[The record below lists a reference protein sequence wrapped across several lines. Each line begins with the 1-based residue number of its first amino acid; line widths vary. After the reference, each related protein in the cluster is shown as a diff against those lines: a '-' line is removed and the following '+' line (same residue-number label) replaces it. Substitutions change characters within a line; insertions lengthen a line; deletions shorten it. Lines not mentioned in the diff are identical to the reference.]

1 MSVLIKNGHIFT
13 AVDSYVADILV
24 DEGKIRTI
32 GIDLSADDAKAIDAT
47 GKYVI
52 PGGVDPHTHLD
63 FPFGGTVS
71 SDDFSTG
78 TIAAAVG
85 GTTSIV
91 DFVVQQRGQSLTEAL
106 EIWHQKAGGQAVV
119 DYGFHMII
127 QDLPDHRL
135 SEMDE
140 MVRQGVTSFK
150 MFMAYRGAVMVDDDT
165 IFKAMVRAADNGAL
179 ICLHAEHG
187 HMIDV
192 LVQGALAQGNT
203 APRFHA
209 STRPPVT
216 EAEATHR
223 AIRMAEIAGAPV
235 YFVHLSC
242 AEALQE
248 VQAARARQKYVYAET
263 CPHYLTLDNSKY
275 DQEGFEGA
283 KYVLTPPLRDKWHQ
297 EELWKGLRRNDLQVV
312 STDHCA
318 FRFSD
323 QKTLGVNDF
332 SKIPNGGPGI
342 ENRLSLLYTYGV
354 SSGLMDLNRLVEI
367 FSTAPAKLFGLFP
380 RKGTIAVGSDADIV
394 VFDPDAKV
402 GDQRPDPPHERGLQ
416 PLRGHGSDRR
426 PRGCNRQRASA
437 GGGRKVHRRFGRT
450 AISSNAARYRRMR
463 PGQLKEP
470 TCKES
475 G

>member
-13 AVDSYVADILV
+13 AVDNYVADILV
-24 DEGKIRTI
+24 DDGKIRTI
-32 GIDLSADDAKAIDAT
+32 GIDLAADAEKTIDAT

-91 DFVVQQRGQSLTEAL
+91 DFVVQQRGQSLAEAL
-106 EIWHQKAGGQAVV
+106 DIWHQKADGQTAI

-127 QDLPDHRL
+127 QDLPDQRL
-135 SEMDE
+135 PDMDE

-192 LVQGALAQGNT
+192 LVQEALAQGNI

-223 AIRMAEIAGAPV
+223 AIRMAEVAGAPV

-242 AEALQE
+242 VEALQQ
-248 VQAARARQKYVYAET
+248 VQAARARQNYVYAET
-263 CPHYLTLDNSKY
+263 CPHYLTLDNSMY

-323 QKTLGVNDF
+323 QKTMGVNDF

-342 ENRLSLLYTYGV
+342 ENRLSLLYTNGV
-354 SSGLMDLNRLVEI
+354 ASGLMDLNRLVEI
-367 FSTAPAKLFGLFP
+367 FSTTPAKLFGLFP
-380 RKGTIAVGSDADIV
+380 RKGAIAVGSDADIV
-394 VFDPDAKV
+394 VFDPDAETVISAQTHHMNVDYNLYEGMKV
-402 GDQRPDPPHERGLQ
+402 KGVPEVVIANGRVLVEDGKYTGIP
-416 PLRGHGSDRR
+416 
-426 PRGCNRQRASA
+426 A
-437 GGGRKVHRRFGRT
+437 GGRFLRRST
-450 AISSNAARYRRMR
+450 
-463 PGQLKEP
+463 Q
-470 TCKES
+470 
-475 G
+475 

>member
-1 MSVLIKNGHIFT
+1 MSVLIKNGHIVT

-24 DEGKIRTI
+24 DDGKIRTI
-32 GIDLSADDAKAIDAT
+32 GIDLTADAEKTIDAT

-52 PGGVDPHTHLD
+52 PGGIDPHTHLD

-91 DFVVQQRGQSLTEAL
+91 DFVVQQRGQALTEAL
-106 EIWHQKAGGQAVV
+106 EIWHQKAGGQAAV

-127 QDLPDHRL
+127 QDLPDTRL
-135 SEMDE
+135 PEMDE

-165 IFKAMVRAADNGAL
+165 IFKAMARAADNGAL

-192 LVQGALAQGNT
+192 LVQQALAQGNT

-209 STRPPVT
+209 STRPPIT

-223 AIRMAEIAGAPV
+223 AIRMAEVAGAPV

-242 AEALQE
+242 VEALQE
-248 VQAARARQKYVYAET
+248 VQAARARQNYVYAET
-263 CPHYLTLDNSKY
+263 CPHYLTLDNSMY

-297 EELWKGLRRNDLQVV
+297 DELWNGLRRNDLQVV

-342 ENRLSLLYTYGV
+342 ENRLSLLYTNGV
-354 SSGLMDLNRLVEI
+354 ATGLMDLNRLVEI
-367 FSTAPAKLFGLFP
+367 FSTNPAKLFGLFP

-394 VFDPDAKV
+394 VFDPDAETVISAQTHHMNIDYNLYEGMAVKGV
-402 GDQRPDPPHERGLQ
+402 PEVVIANGRVLVEDGKYT
-416 PLRGHGSDRR
+416 GV
-426 PRGCNRQRASA
+426 SA
-437 GGGRKVHRRFGRT
+437 GGHF
-450 AISSNAARYRRMR
+450 
-463 PGQLKEP
+463 LKR
-470 TCKES
+470 
-475 G
+475 GAL

>member
-13 AVDSYVADILV
+13 AVDNYVADILV
-24 DEGKIRTI
+24 DDGKIRTI
-32 GIDLSADDAKAIDAT
+32 GIDLTAEAEKTIDAT

-52 PGGVDPHTHLD
+52 PGGIDPHTHLD

-106 EIWHQKAGGQAVV
+106 EIWHQKAEGQAAI
-119 DYGFHMII
+119 DYGFHMIV

-135 SEMDE
+135 PEMDE
-140 MVRQGVTSFK
+140 MIRQGVTSFK

-192 LVQGALAQGNT
+192 LVQQALAQGNT

-242 AEALQE
+242 TEALEQ
-248 VQAARARQKYVYAET
+248 VQAARSRQNYVYAET
-263 CPHYLTLDNSKY
+263 CPHYLTLDDSMY

-283 KYVLTPPLRDKWHQ
+283 KYVLTPPLRDKGHQ

-332 SKIPNGGPGI
+332 SRIPNGGPGI
-342 ENRLSLLYTYGV
+342 ENRLSLLYTHGV
-354 SSGLMDLNRLVEI
+354 GSGLMDLNRLVEL
-367 FSTAPAKLFGLFP
+367 FSTNPAKLFGLFP
-380 RKGTIAVGSDADIV
+380 RKGTIAVGSDADLV
-394 VFDPDAKV
+394 VFDPDAETVISAQTHHMNVDYNLYEGMRVKGV
-402 GDQRPDPPHERGLQ
+402 PEVVIVNGRVLVEDGEYTGL
-416 PLRGHGSDRR
+416 
-426 PRGCNRQRASA
+426 SA
-437 GGGRKVHRRFGRT
+437 GGRFLRRST
-450 AISSNAARYRRMR
+450 
-463 PGQLKEP
+463 Q
-470 TCKES
+470 
-475 G
+475 

>member
-13 AVDSYVADILV
+13 AVDNYVADILV
-24 DEGKIRTI
+24 DDGKIRTI
-32 GIDLSADDAKAIDAT
+32 GTDLSADDAKTIDAT

-52 PGGVDPHTHLD
+52 PGGIDPHTHLD

-91 DFVVQQRGQSLTEAL
+91 DFVVQQRGQALTEAL
-106 EIWHQKAGGQAVV
+106 EIWHQKAGGRAAV

-127 QDLPDHRL
+127 QDLPDTRL
-135 SEMDE
+135 PEMDE

-165 IFKAMVRAADNGAL
+165 IFKAMARAADNGAL

-192 LVQGALAQGNT
+192 LVQQALAQGNT
-203 APRFHA
+203 APKFHA
-209 STRPPVT
+209 STRPPIT

-223 AIRMAEIAGAPV
+223 AIRMAEVAGAPV

-242 AEALQE
+242 VEALQE
-248 VQAARARQKYVYAET
+248 VQAARARQNYVYAET
-263 CPHYLTLDNSKY
+263 CPHYLTLDNSMY

-342 ENRLSLLYTYGV
+342 ENRLSLLYTNGV
-354 SSGLMDLNRLVEI
+354 ATGLMDLNRLVEI
-367 FSTAPAKLFGLFP
+367 FSTNPAKLFGLFP

-394 VFDPDAKV
+394 VFDPDTESVISAQTHHMNIDYNLYEGMAVKGV
-402 GDQRPDPPHERGLQ
+402 PEVVIANGRVLVEDGEYTGI
-416 PLRGHGSDRR
+416 
-426 PRGCNRQRASA
+426 SA
-437 GGGRKVHRRFGRT
+437 GGRF
-450 AISSNAARYRRMR
+450 
-463 PGQLKEP
+463 LKR
-470 TCKES
+470 
-475 G
+475 GVL

>member
-1 MSVLIKNGHIFT
+1 MRILIKNGHIFT

-32 GIDLSADDAKAIDAT
+32 GIDIAAEVDKTVDAT
-47 GKYVI
+47 DKYVI
-52 PGGVDPHTHLD
+52 PGGIDPHTHLD

-71 SDDFSTG
+71 SDDFRTG
-78 TIAAAVG
+78 TIAAAFG

-91 DFVVQQRGQSLTEAL
+91 DFAVQQRGHSLSESL
-106 EIWHQKAGGQAVV
+106 DVWHQKAEGKAAI

-127 QDLPDHRL
+127 LDLPDSRL
-135 SEMDE
+135 PEMDD

-150 MFMAYRGAVMVDDDT
+150 MFMAYLGAVMVDDTT
-165 IFKAMVRAADNGAL
+165 IFKAMSRAADNGAF

-192 LVQGALAQGNT
+192 LVKQALAEGNT
-203 APRFHA
+203 APKFHA
-209 STRPPVT
+209 STRPPTT

-263 CPHYLTLDNSKY
+263 CPHYLTLDNSMY

-283 KYVLTPPLRDKWHQ
+283 KYVLTPPLRDSWHQ
-297 EELWKGLRRNDLQVV
+297 AELWNGLRRNDLQVV

-323 QKTLGVNDF
+323 QKTLGKGDF

-342 ENRLSLLYTYGV
+342 ENRFSLLYTKGV
-354 SSGLMDLNRLVEI
+354 VTGLLSMNRLVEL

-394 VFDPDAKV
+394 VFDPEDESVISAQSHHMNVDYNLYEGMKV
-402 GDQRPDPPHERGLQ
+402 KGVPQVVIANGQTVIEDGSYLGTPGD
-416 PLRGHGSDRR
+416 
-426 PRGCNRQRASA
+426 
-437 GGGRKVHRRFGRT
+437 GRF
-450 AISSNAARYRRMR
+450 
-463 PGQLKEP
+463 LKRS
-470 TCKES
+470 TL
-475 G
+475 

>member
-1 MSVLIKNGHIFT
+1 MSILIKNGHIFT

-32 GIDLSADDAKAIDAT
+32 GIDLAVQADKTVDAT

-52 PGGVDPHTHLD
+52 PGGIDPHTHLE

-71 SDDFSTG
+71 SDDFRTG

-91 DFVVQQRGQSLTEAL
+91 DFAVQQRGHALSEAL
-106 EIWHQKAGGQAVV
+106 EEWHQKAEGRAAI

-127 QDLPDHRL
+127 LDLPESRL
-135 SEMDE
+135 PELDDL
-140 MVRQGVTSFK
+140 VRQGVTSFK
-150 MFMAYRGAVMVDDDT
+150 MFMAYLGAVMVDDST
-165 IFKAMVRAADNGAL
+165 IFRTMVRAANNGAL
-179 ICLHAEHG
+179 VCLHAEHG

-192 LVQGALAQGNT
+192 LVKEALAAGNT
-203 APRFHA
+203 APKFHA
-209 STRPPVT
+209 ITRPPTT

-223 AIRMAEIAGAPV
+223 AIRMAEVAGGPI

-248 VQAARARQKYVYAET
+248 VQAARASQKYVYAET
-263 CPHYLTLDNSKY
+263 CPHYLILDNSMY
-275 DQEGFEGA
+275 EQEGFEGA

-297 EELWKGLRRNDLQVV
+297 AELWKGLSRNDLQVV

-323 QKTLGVNDF
+323 QKTLGIDDF

-342 ENRLSLLYTYGV
+342 ENRLSLLYTNGV
-354 SSGLMDLNRLVEI
+354 ASGLLDMNRLVEL
-367 FSTAPAKLFGLFP
+367 FSTAAAKLFGLFP

-394 VFDPDAKV
+394 VFDPDEESVISAQTHHMNVDYNLYEGMRVKGVPQVVVANGQIVVEDGEYV
-402 GDQRPDPPHERGLQ
+402 G
-416 PLRGHGSDRR
+416 
-426 PRGCNRQRASA
+426 AA
-437 GGGRKVHRRFGRT
+437 GDGRFLKR
-450 AISSNAARYRRMR
+450 SSM
-463 PGQLKEP
+463 
-470 TCKES
+470 
-475 G
+475 

>member
-1 MSVLIKNGHIFT
+1 
-13 AVDSYVADILV
+13 
-24 DEGKIRTI
+24 
-32 GIDLSADDAKAIDAT
+32 
-47 GKYVI
+47 
-52 PGGVDPHTHLD
+52 
-63 FPFGGTVS
+63 
-71 SDDFSTG
+71 
-78 TIAAAVG
+78 
-85 GTTSIV
+85 
-91 DFVVQQRGQSLTEAL
+91 
-106 EIWHQKAGGQAVV
+106 
-119 DYGFHMII
+119 
-127 QDLPDHRL
+127 
-135 SEMDE
+135 

-165 IFKAMVRAADNGAL
+165 IFKAMTRASDNGAM

-192 LVQGALAQGNT
+192 LVQQALAQGHT

-242 AEALQE
+242 TEALEQ
-248 VQAARARQKYVYAET
+248 VQAARSRQNYVYAET
-263 CPHYLTLDNSKY
+263 CPHYLTLDNSMY

-283 KYVLTPPLRDKWHQ
+283 KYVLTPPLRDKGHQ

-323 QKTLGVNDF
+323 QKTLGANDF

-342 ENRLSLLYTYGV
+342 ENRLSLLYTHGV
-354 SSGLMDLNRLVEI
+354 ASGLMDLNRLVEL
-367 FSTAPAKLFGLFP
+367 FSTNPARLFGLFP

-394 VFDPDAKV
+394 VFDPDAETVISARTHHMNVDYNLYEGMRVKGV
-402 GDQRPDPPHERGLQ
+402 PETVIVNGRVLVEDGEYTGIP
-416 PLRGHGSDRR
+416 
-426 PRGCNRQRASA
+426 A
-437 GGGRKVHRRFGRT
+437 GGRFLRRST
-450 AISSNAARYRRMR
+450 
-463 PGQLKEP
+463 Q
-470 TCKES
+470 
-475 G
+475 

>member
-24 DEGKIRTI
+24 DDGKIRTI
-32 GIDLSADDAKAIDAT
+32 GIDLTADAEKTIDAT

-78 TIAAAVG
+78 TIAAAAG

-91 DFVVQQRGQSLTEAL
+91 DFVVQQRGQALTEAL
-106 EIWHQKAGGQAVV
+106 EIWHRKAEGQAAI
-119 DYGFHMII
+119 DYGFHMIV

-135 SEMDE
+135 PEMDE

-165 IFKAMVRAADNGAL
+165 IFKAMVRASDNGAM

-192 LVQGALAQGNT
+192 LVQQALAQGHT

-242 AEALQE
+242 TEALEQ
-248 VQAARARQKYVYAET
+248 VQAARSRQNYVYAET
-263 CPHYLTLDNSKY
+263 CPHYLTLDNSMY

-283 KYVLTPPLRDKWHQ
+283 KYVLTPPLRDKGHQ

-318 FRFSD
+318 FRFGD

-342 ENRLSLLYTYGV
+342 ENRLSLLYTHGV
-354 SSGLMDLNRLVEI
+354 ASGLMDLNRLVEL
-367 FSTAPAKLFGLFP
+367 FSTNPARLFGLFP

-394 VFDPDAKV
+394 VFDPDAETVISAQTHHMNVDYNLYEGMRVKGV
-402 GDQRPDPPHERGLQ
+402 PEVVIVNGRVLVEDGEYTGL
-416 PLRGHGSDRR
+416 P
-426 PRGCNRQRASA
+426 A
-437 GGGRKVHRRFGRT
+437 GGRFLRRST
-450 AISSNAARYRRMR
+450 
-463 PGQLKEP
+463 Q
-470 TCKES
+470 
-475 G
+475 

>member
-1 MSVLIKNGHIFT
+1 MEGVMSVLIKNGHIFT
-13 AVDSYVADILV
+13 AVDNYVADILV
-24 DEGKIRTI
+24 DDGKIRTI
-32 GIDLSADDAKAIDAT
+32 GTDLSAEDAKTIDAT

-52 PGGVDPHTHLD
+52 PGGIDPHTHLD

-91 DFVVQQRGQSLTEAL
+91 DFVVQQRGQALTEAL
-106 EIWHQKAGGQAVV
+106 EIWHQKAGGQAAV

-127 QDLPDHRL
+127 QDLPDTRL
-135 SEMDE
+135 PEMDE

-165 IFKAMVRAADNGAL
+165 IFKAMARAADNGAL

-192 LVQGALAQGNT
+192 LVQQALAQGNT

-209 STRPPVT
+209 STRPPIT

-223 AIRMAEIAGAPV
+223 AIRMAEVAGAPV

-242 AEALQE
+242 VEALQE
-248 VQAARARQKYVYAET
+248 VQAARARQNYVYAET
-263 CPHYLTLDNSKY
+263 CPHYLTLDNSMY

-342 ENRLSLLYTYGV
+342 ENRLSLLYTNGV
-354 SSGLMDLNRLVEI
+354 ATGLMDLNRLVEI
-367 FSTAPAKLFGLFP
+367 FSTNPAKLFGLFP

-394 VFDPDAKV
+394 VFDPDAETVISAQTHHMNIDYNLYEGMAVKGV
-402 GDQRPDPPHERGLQ
+402 PEVVIANGRVLVEDGEYTGI
-416 PLRGHGSDRR
+416 
-426 PRGCNRQRASA
+426 SA
-437 GGGRKVHRRFGRT
+437 GGRF
-450 AISSNAARYRRMR
+450 
-463 PGQLKEP
+463 LKR
-470 TCKES
+470 
-475 G
+475 GAL

>member
-24 DEGKIRTI
+24 DDGKIRTI
-32 GIDLSADDAKAIDAT
+32 GIDLTADAEKTIDAT

-52 PGGVDPHTHLD
+52 PGGIDPHTHLD

-91 DFVVQQRGQSLTEAL
+91 DFVVQQRGQALTEAL
-106 EIWHQKAGGQAVV
+106 EIWHQKAEGQAAI
-119 DYGFHMII
+119 DYGFHMIV
-127 QDLPDHRL
+127 QDLPDTRL
-135 SEMDE
+135 PEMDE

-165 IFKAMVRAADNGAL
+165 IFKAMTRASDNGAM

-192 LVQGALAQGNT
+192 LVQQALAQGHT

-242 AEALQE
+242 AEALEQ
-248 VQAARARQKYVYAET
+248 VQAARSRQNYVYAET
-263 CPHYLTLDNSKY
+263 CPHYLTLDNSMY

-283 KYVLTPPLRDKWHQ
+283 KYVLTPPLRDKGHQ

-342 ENRLSLLYTYGV
+342 ENRLSLLYTHGV
-354 SSGLMDLNRLVEI
+354 ASGLMDLNRLVEL
-367 FSTAPAKLFGLFP
+367 FSTNPARLFGLFP

-394 VFDPDAKV
+394 VFDPDAETVISARTHHMNVDYNLYEGMRVKGIPETV
-402 GDQRPDPPHERGLQ
+402 IVNGRVLVEDGEYTGL
-416 PLRGHGSDRR
+416 P
-426 PRGCNRQRASA
+426 A
-437 GGGRKVHRRFGRT
+437 GGRFLRRST
-450 AISSNAARYRRMR
+450 
-463 PGQLKEP
+463 Q
-470 TCKES
+470 
-475 G
+475 

>member
-13 AVDSYVADILV
+13 AVDNYVADILV
-24 DEGKIRTI
+24 DDGKIRTI
-32 GIDLSADDAKAIDAT
+32 GIDLTADAEKTIDAA

-52 PGGVDPHTHLD
+52 PGGIDPHTHLD

-91 DFVVQQRGQSLTEAL
+91 DFVVQQRGQALAEAL
-106 EIWHQKAGGQAVV
+106 EVWHQKAEGQAAI
-119 DYGFHMII
+119 DYGFHMIV
-127 QDLPDHRL
+127 QDLPDSRL
-135 SEMDE
+135 PEMDE

-192 LVQGALAQGNT
+192 LVQQALAQGNT

-242 AEALQE
+242 TEALEQ
-248 VQAARARQKYVYAET
+248 VQAARSRQNYVYAET
-263 CPHYLTLDNSKY
+263 CPHYLILDNSMY

-283 KYVLTPPLRDKWHQ
+283 KYVLTPPLRDKAHQ

-318 FRFSD
+318 FRFGD
-323 QKTLGVNDF
+323 QKTLGLNDF

-342 ENRLSLLYTYGV
+342 ENRLSLLYTHGV
-354 SSGLMDLNRLVEI
+354 ASGLMDLNRMVEL
-367 FSTAPAKLFGLFP
+367 FSTNPARLFGLFP

-394 VFDPDAKV
+394 VFDPDAETVISAQTHHMNVDYNLYEGMRVKGV
-402 GDQRPDPPHERGLQ
+402 PEVVIVNGRVLVEDGEYTGIP
-416 PLRGHGSDRR
+416 
-426 PRGCNRQRASA
+426 A
-437 GGGRKVHRRFGRT
+437 GGRF
-450 AISSNAARYRRMR
+450 
-463 PGQLKEP
+463 LKRS
-470 TCKES
+470 TQ
-475 G
+475 

>member
-13 AVDSYVADILV
+13 AVDNYVADILV
-24 DEGKIRTI
+24 NDGKIRTI
-32 GIDLSADDAKAIDAT
+32 GIDLSADDAKTIDAT

-52 PGGVDPHTHLD
+52 PGGIDPHTHLD

-85 GTTSIV
+85 GTTTIV
-91 DFVVQQRGQSLTEAL
+91 DFVVQQPGQSLTEAL
-106 EIWHQKAGGQAVV
+106 EIWHRKAGGQAAV

-127 QDLPDHRL
+127 RDLPDSRL
-135 SEMDE
+135 PEMDE

-165 IFKAMVRAADNGAL
+165 IFKAMVRAADNGAM

-192 LVQGALAQGNT
+192 LVQEALARGDT

-209 STRPPVT
+209 STRPPIT

-223 AIRMAEIAGAPV
+223 AIRMAEVAGAPV

-242 AEALQE
+242 TEALEE
-248 VQAARARQKYVYAET
+248 VQAARSRRNYVYAET
-263 CPHYLTLDNSKY
+263 CPHYLTLDNSMY

-323 QKTLGVNDF
+323 QKTLGANDF

-342 ENRLSLLYTYGV
+342 ENRLSLIYTNGV
-354 SSGLMDLNRLVEI
+354 VSGLMDMNRLVEV
-367 FSTAPAKLFGLFP
+367 FATTPAKLFGLFP

-394 VFDPDAKV
+394 VFDPDAETVISAQTHHMNIDYNLYEGMTVKGV
-402 GDQRPDPPHERGLQ
+402 PEAVIANGRVLVEG
-416 PLRGHGSDRR
+416 GEYTGI
-426 PRGCNRQRASA
+426 SA
-437 GGGRKVHRRFGRT
+437 GGRF
-450 AISSNAARYRRMR
+450 
-463 PGQLKEP
+463 LKRSP
-470 TCKES
+470 Q
-475 G
+475 

>member
-24 DEGKIRTI
+24 DDGKIRTI
-32 GIDLSADDAKAIDAT
+32 GIDLTADAEKTIDAS

-91 DFVVQQRGQSLTEAL
+91 DFVVQQRGQALTEAL
-106 EIWHQKAGGQAVV
+106 EIWHQKAEGQAAI
-119 DYGFHMII
+119 DYGFHMIV

-135 SEMDE
+135 PEMDD

-165 IFKAMVRAADNGAL
+165 IFKAMTRASDNGAM

-192 LVQGALAQGNT
+192 LVQQALAQGHT

-242 AEALQE
+242 TEALEQ
-248 VQAARARQKYVYAET
+248 VQTARSRQNYVYAET
-263 CPHYLTLDNSKY
+263 CPHYLTLDDSMY

-283 KYVLTPPLRDKWHQ
+283 KYVLTPPLRDKGHQ

-318 FRFSD
+318 FRFGD

-342 ENRLSLLYTYGV
+342 ENRLSLLYTHGV
-354 SSGLMDLNRLVEI
+354 ASGLMDLNRLVEL
-367 FSTAPAKLFGLFP
+367 FSTNPARLFGLFP

-394 VFDPDAKV
+394 VFDPDAETVISARTHHMNVDYNLYEGMRVKGV
-402 GDQRPDPPHERGLQ
+402 PEVVIVNGRVLVEDGEYTGIP
-416 PLRGHGSDRR
+416 
-426 PRGCNRQRASA
+426 A
-437 GGGRKVHRRFGRT
+437 GGRFLRRST
-450 AISSNAARYRRMR
+450 
-463 PGQLKEP
+463 Q
-470 TCKES
+470 
-475 G
+475 

>member
-24 DEGKIRTI
+24 DDGKIRTI
-32 GIDLSADDAKAIDAT
+32 GLDLTADAEKTIDAT

-52 PGGVDPHTHLD
+52 PGGIDPHTHLD

-91 DFVVQQRGQSLTEAL
+91 DFVVQQRGQDLTEAL
-106 EIWHQKAGGQAVV
+106 DLWHQKAEGQAAI

-127 QDLPDHRL
+127 QDLPDTRL
-135 SEMDE
+135 SQMDE

-165 IFKAMVRAADNGAL
+165 IFKAMVRASDNGAL

-192 LVQGALAQGNT
+192 LVQEALAQGNT

-242 AEALQE
+242 AEALEQ
-248 VQAARARQKYVYAET
+248 VQAARAQQKYVYAET
-263 CPHYLTLDNSKY
+263 CPHYLTLDNSMY

-297 EELWKGLRRNDLQVV
+297 EELWNGLRRNDLQVV

-332 SKIPNGGPGI
+332 SRIPNGGPGI
-342 ENRLSLLYTYGV
+342 ENRFSLLYTHGV
-354 SSGLMDLNRLVEI
+354 ASGLMDLNRLVQL
-367 FSTAPAKLFGLFP
+367 FSTNPAQLFGLFP

-394 VFDPDAKV
+394 VFDPDAETVISAQTHHMNVDYNLYEGMRVKGV
-402 GDQRPDPPHERGLQ
+402 PEVVISNGRVLVEDGEYTGL
-416 PLRGHGSDRR
+416 
-426 PRGCNRQRASA
+426 SA
-437 GGGRKVHRRFGRT
+437 GGSF
-450 AISSNAARYRRMR
+450 
-463 PGQLKEP
+463 LKRG
-470 TCKES
+470 TQ
-475 G
+475 

>member
-13 AVDSYVADILV
+13 AVDNYVADILV
-24 DEGKIRTI
+24 DDGKIRTI
-32 GIDLSADDAKAIDAT
+32 GVDISADAAKTIDAT
-47 GKYVI
+47 GKFVI
-52 PGGVDPHTHLD
+52 PGGIDPHTHLD

-71 SDDFSTG
+71 ADDFRTG

-91 DFVVQQRGQSLTEAL
+91 DFAVQQRGQSLNEAL

-127 QDLPDHRL
+127 QDLPDERL
-135 SEMDE
+135 PDMDE
-140 MVRQGVTSFK
+140 MVRQGVSSFK

-165 IFKAMVRAADNGAL
+165 IFKAMVQAADNGAM

-192 LVQGALAQGNT
+192 LVQRELAQGHT
-203 APRFHA
+203 APKYHA
-209 STRPPVT
+209 STRPPIT

-223 AIRMAEIAGAPV
+223 AVRMAQVAGAPV

-248 VQAARARQKYVYAET
+248 LQAARARQQHVYAET
-263 CPHYLTLDNSKY
+263 CPHYLTLDNSMY

-283 KYVLTPPLRDKWHQ
+283 KYVLTPPLREKWHQ

-342 ENRLSLLYTYGV
+342 ENRLSLLYTEGV
-354 SSGLMDLNRLVEI
+354 ASGLLDLNRLVEI

-380 RKGTIAVGSDADIV
+380 RKGTIAVGSDADMV
-394 VFDPDAKV
+394 VFDPDAETV
-402 GDQRPDPPHERGLQ
+402 I
-416 PLRGHGSDRR
+416 
-426 PRGCNRQRASA
+426 SA
-437 GGGRKVHRRFGRT
+437 QTQHMNVDYNLYEGRT
-450 AISSNAARYRRMR
+450 VKGAPEAVIVNGRVLVEDGQYTGLPAEGRFLKRSTLSSVA
-463 PGQLKEP
+463 G
-470 TCKES
+470 
-475 G
+475 

>member
-13 AVDSYVADILV
+13 AVDNYVADILV
-24 DEGKIRTI
+24 DDGKIRTI
-32 GIDLSADDAKAIDAT
+32 GIDLSADDAKTIDAA

-52 PGGVDPHTHLD
+52 PGGIDPHTHLD

-91 DFVVQQRGQSLTEAL
+91 DFVVQQPGQSLTEAL
-106 EIWHQKAGGQAVV
+106 EIWHQKAGGQAAV

-127 QDLPDHRL
+127 RDLPDSRL
-135 SEMDE
+135 PEMDE

-165 IFKAMVRAADNGAL
+165 IFKAMVRAADNGAM

-192 LVQGALAQGNT
+192 LVQEALARGDT

-209 STRPPVT
+209 STRPPIT

-223 AIRMAEIAGAPV
+223 AIRMAEVAGAPI

-242 AEALQE
+242 TEALEE
-248 VQAARARQKYVYAET
+248 VQAARSRRNYVYAET
-263 CPHYLTLDNSKY
+263 CPHYLTLDNSMY

-342 ENRLSLLYTYGV
+342 ENRLSLIYTNGV
-354 SSGLMDLNRLVEI
+354 VSGLMDMNRLVEV
-367 FSTAPAKLFGLFP
+367 FSTTPAKLFGLFP

-394 VFDPDAKV
+394 IFDPDAETVISAQTHHMNIDYNLYEGMTVKGV
-402 GDQRPDPPHERGLQ
+402 PETVIANGRVLVEDGKYT
-416 PLRGHGSDRR
+416 GI
-426 PRGCNRQRASA
+426 SA
-437 GGGRKVHRRFGRT
+437 GGRFL
-450 AISSNAARYRRMR
+450 MR
-463 PGQLKEP
+463 GAQ
-470 TCKES
+470 
-475 G
+475 

>member
-13 AVDSYVADILV
+13 AVDNYVADIFV

-32 GIDLSADDAKAIDAT
+32 GIDLTADAEKTIDAI

-52 PGGVDPHTHLD
+52 PGGIDPHTHLD

-91 DFVVQQRGQSLTEAL
+91 DFVVQQRGQALSEAL
-106 EIWHQKAGGQAVV
+106 EIWHRKAEGQAAI
-119 DYGFHMII
+119 DYGFHMIV

-135 SEMDE
+135 PEMDE

-165 IFKAMVRAADNGAL
+165 IFKAMVRASDNGAL

-192 LVQGALAQGNT
+192 LVQQALAQGNT

-242 AEALQE
+242 TEALEQ
-248 VQAARARQKYVYAET
+248 VQSARSRQNYVYAET
-263 CPHYLTLDNSKY
+263 CPHYLTLDNSMY

-283 KYVLTPPLRDKWHQ
+283 KYVLTPPLRDKGHQ
-297 EELWKGLRRNDLQVV
+297 EELWNGLRRNDLQVV

-318 FRFSD
+318 FRFND

-342 ENRLSLLYTYGV
+342 ENRLSLLYTHGV
-354 SSGLMDLNRLVEI
+354 ASGMMDLNRLVEL
-367 FSTAPAKLFGLFP
+367 FSTNPARLFGLFP

-394 VFDPDAKV
+394 VFDPDAETVISARTHHMNVDYNLYEGMRVKGV
-402 GDQRPDPPHERGLQ
+402 PEVVIVNGRVLVEDGEYTGIP
-416 PLRGHGSDRR
+416 
-426 PRGCNRQRASA
+426 A
-437 GGGRKVHRRFGRT
+437 GGRFLRRST
-450 AISSNAARYRRMR
+450 
-463 PGQLKEP
+463 Q
-470 TCKES
+470 
-475 G
+475 

>member
-1 MSVLIKNGHIFT
+1 MSILIKNGHIFT

-32 GIDLSADDAKAIDAT
+32 GIDLAVQADKTVDAT

-52 PGGVDPHTHLD
+52 PGGIDPHTHLE

-71 SDDFSTG
+71 SDDFRTG

-91 DFVVQQRGQSLTEAL
+91 DFAVQQRGHALSQAL
-106 EIWHQKAGGQAVV
+106 EEWHQKAEGQAAI

-127 QDLPDHRL
+127 LDLPESRL
-135 SEMDE
+135 PELDDL
-140 MVRQGVTSFK
+140 VRQGVTSFK
-150 MFMAYRGAVMVDDDT
+150 MFMAYLGAVMVDDNT
-165 IFKAMVRAADNGAL
+165 IFRTMVRAANNGAL
-179 ICLHAEHG
+179 VCLHAEHG

-192 LVQGALAQGNT
+192 LVKEALAAGNT
-203 APRFHA
+203 APKFHA
-209 STRPPVT
+209 LTRPPTT

-223 AIRMAEIAGAPV
+223 AIRMAEVAGGPI

-248 VQAARARQKYVYAET
+248 VQAARASQKYVYAET
-263 CPHYLTLDNSKY
+263 CPHYLILDNSMY
-275 DQEGFEGA
+275 EQEGFEGA
-283 KYVLTPPLRDKWHQ
+283 KYVLTPPLRDSWHQ
-297 EELWKGLRRNDLQVV
+297 AELWNGLRRNDLQVV

-323 QKTLGVNDF
+323 QKTMGIDDF

-342 ENRLSLLYTYGV
+342 ENRLSLLYTKGV
-354 SSGLMDLNRLVEI
+354 ASGLLDMNRLVEL
-367 FSTAPAKLFGLFP
+367 FSTSAAKLFGLFP

-394 VFDPDAKV
+394 VFYPDEKSVISAQTHHMNVDYNLYEGMKV
-402 GDQRPDPPHERGLQ
+402 KGVPQVVVANGQIVVEGGEYVGAAGD
-416 PLRGHGSDRR
+416 
-426 PRGCNRQRASA
+426 
-437 GGGRKVHRRFGRT
+437 GRFLKR
-450 AISSNAARYRRMR
+450 SSM
-463 PGQLKEP
+463 
-470 TCKES
+470 
-475 G
+475 

>member
-13 AVDSYVADILV
+13 AVDNYVADIFV

-32 GIDLSADDAKAIDAT
+32 GIDLTADAEKTIDAT

-52 PGGVDPHTHLD
+52 PGGIDPHTHLD

-91 DFVVQQRGQSLTEAL
+91 DFVVQQRGQALSEAL
-106 EIWHQKAGGQAVV
+106 EIWHRKAEGQAAI
-119 DYGFHMII
+119 DYGFHMIV

-135 SEMDE
+135 PEMDE

-165 IFKAMVRAADNGAL
+165 IFKAMVRASDNGAL

-192 LVQGALAQGNT
+192 LVQQALAQGNT

-242 AEALQE
+242 TEALEQ
-248 VQAARARQKYVYAET
+248 VQSARSRQNYVYAET
-263 CPHYLTLDNSKY
+263 CPHYLTLDNSMY

-283 KYVLTPPLRDKWHQ
+283 KYVLTLPLRDKGHQ

-318 FRFSD
+318 FRFND

-342 ENRLSLLYTYGV
+342 ENRLSLLYTHGV
-354 SSGLMDLNRLVEI
+354 ASEMMDLNRLVEL
-367 FSTAPAKLFGLFP
+367 FSTNPARLFGLFP

-394 VFDPDAKV
+394 VFDPDAESVISARTHHMNVDYNLYEGMRVKGV
-402 GDQRPDPPHERGLQ
+402 PETVIVNGRVLVEDGEYTGL
-416 PLRGHGSDRR
+416 P
-426 PRGCNRQRASA
+426 A
-437 GGGRKVHRRFGRT
+437 GGRFLRRST
-450 AISSNAARYRRMR
+450 
-463 PGQLKEP
+463 Q
-470 TCKES
+470 
-475 G
+475 